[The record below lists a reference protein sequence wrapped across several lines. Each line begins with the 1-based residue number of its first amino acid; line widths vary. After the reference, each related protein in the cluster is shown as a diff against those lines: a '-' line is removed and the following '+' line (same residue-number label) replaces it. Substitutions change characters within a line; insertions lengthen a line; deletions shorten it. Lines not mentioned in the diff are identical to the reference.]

1 MSIDLD
7 ARAMAETASIGVAE
21 VKREVK
27 GLHEKLDDLKRS
39 NKNTPLIVGA
49 IVTLGTL
56 VIGGVTQFQVA
67 SIGALKAEQATHA
80 QSTLRED
87 EVRAIENRVASKLDG
102 LRTELEQQRRGYA
115 APLQRDPDVVAA
127 NRR

>member
-1 MSIDLD
+1 MSVDLE
-7 ARAMAETASIGVAE
+7 ARAMAETASIGVVE
-21 VKREVK
+21 VKRDIK

-39 NKNTPLIVGA
+39 NKNVPLIVGA

-67 SIGALKAEQATHA
+67 SIGALKETQAAHV

-87 EVRAIENRVASKLDG
+87 EVRAIENRVASKLDD
-102 LRTELEQQRRGYA
+102 LRTELERQRRGSP